1 MDIKEYEEFCKNSK
15 YGNFM
20 QSADWAKVKKG
31 WIPEYVAVRDERG
44 KINGCTLV
52 LVKKIPILNTAM
64 LYAPRGFVCDT
75 HDSKTVRKIFE
86 QIKLIA
92 EKYHA
97 YTLKT
102 DPLIDETDFISIKN
116 LIDLGFV
123 YHGEKQGYDN
133 TQCREN
139 YVLDIKDKSCDEV
152 FANFKSKWRYNIR
165 LAMRKGVECKFCGE
179 DELDDFMELMKETGR
194 RDGFE
199 IRSEEYFR
207 NFLQAFHG
215 NAKLCI
221 AKLDGKV
228 LSGALLVNYANVAS
242 EIGVSEPTIKTWI
255 SILER
260 TGIVYL
266 LQPYSASALNRAIKT
281 PKIYFRDT
289 GLACYLTR
297 WLTAD
302 ALKHSAVAGNM
313 FETFMVSEILK
324 SYTNEGKDYKFTIFY
339 YRGKD
344 KKVNGENEIDL
355 IIEED
360 GVLYPVEIKMSGN
373 PKANMGAANPVLDKV
388 KDKTRGMGVILC
400 LIDKKTFL
408 RENLVA
414 LPIEYI

>member
-1 MDIKEYEEFCKNSK
+1 
-15 YGNFM
+15 
-20 QSADWAKVKKG
+20 
-31 WIPEYVAVRDERG
+31 
-44 KINGCTLV
+44 
-52 LVKKIPILNTAM
+52 M

-207 NFLQAFHG
+207 NFYRHFTATQ
-215 NAKLCI
+215 
-221 AKLDGKV
+221 
-228 LSGALLVNYANVAS
+228 SY
-242 EIGVSEPTIKTWI
+242 VS
-255 SILER
+255 
-260 TGIVYL
+260 
-266 LQPYSASALNRAIKT
+266 QN
-281 PKIYFRDT
+281 
-289 GLACYLTR
+289 LT
-297 WLTAD
+297 
-302 ALKHSAVAGNM
+302 
-313 FETFMVSEILK
+313 E
-324 SYTNEGKDYKFTIFY
+324 KFC
-339 YRGKD
+339 R
-344 KKVNGENEIDL
+344 VH
-355 IIEED
+355 
-360 GVLYPVEIKMSGN
+360 
-373 PKANMGAANPVLDKV
+373 
-388 KDKTRGMGVILC
+388 C
-400 LIDKKTFL
+400 L
-408 RENLVA
+408 
-414 LPIEYI
+414 

>member
-31 WIPEYVAVRDERG
+31 WIPEYIAVRDERG

-116 LIDLGFV
+116 LVDLGFI

-242 EIGVSEPTIKTWI
+242 YVYGCSSNEYRKYMPNYLMQWTMIKYAIESGCHTYDFCGIPYWYDETHKNYGVYRFKQGFNGKVKTYAG
-255 SILER
+255 EFDY
-260 TGIVYL
+260 V
-266 LQPYSASALNRAIKT
+266 
-281 PKIYFRDT
+281 FRN
-289 GLACYLTR
+289 GVNHI
-297 WLTAD
+297 AD
-302 ALKHSAVAGNM
+302 LALK
-313 FETFMVSEILK
+313 LK
-324 SYTNEGKDYKFTIFY
+324 K
-339 YRGKD
+339 
-344 KKVNGENEIDL
+344 
-355 IIEED
+355 
-360 GVLYPVEIKMSGN
+360 
-373 PKANMGAANPVLDKV
+373 
-388 KDKTRGMGVILC
+388 
-400 LIDKKTFL
+400 
-408 RENLVA
+408 LV
-414 LPIEYI
+414 